1 MPAVNQLSTIVGS
14 VVAPVPML
22 QKAYNPPV
30 TASLAK
36 EVTEKV
42 PHWSPGNGSRSPFSH
57 SESPAHS
64 SLCFLLAVPSFHVPL
79 PHPGSL
85 SFQFLILCFLVQ
97 PRSYTDTSILSLM
110 ELLCRAGLD
119 VGLRL
124 LPKTDLQQLLLLLL
138 ENIQEWPGKV
148 PQPGP

>member
-1 MPAVNQLSTIVGS
+1 MTARMAKGVIEQVPRWSSGS
-14 VVAPVPML
+14 WSHRH
-22 QKAYNPPV
+22 PP
-30 TASLAK
+30 
-36 EVTEKV
+36 
-42 PHWSPGNGSRSPFSH
+42 PRSH
-57 SESPAHS
+57 SR
-64 SLCFLLAVPSFHVPL
+64 
-79 PHPGSL
+79 SL

-97 PRSYTDTSILSLM
+97 PTSYTDASILGLM

-148 PQPGP
+148 HSLGLWGLPCPWSTLVGRASLGPSS

>member
-1 MPAVNQLSTIVGS
+1 MTARMAKGVIEQCPAG
-14 VVAPVPML
+14 L
-22 QKAYNPPV
+22 QGAGPTDPSPPAL
-30 TASLAK
+30 TL
-36 EVTEKV
+36 
-42 PHWSPGNGSRSPFSH
+42 F
-57 SESPAHS
+57 
-64 SLCFLLAVPSFHVPL
+64 
-79 PHPGSL
+79 SL

-97 PRSYTDTSILSLM
+97 PTSYTDASILGLM

-148 PQPGP
+148 HSLGLWGHPGPWSTLGGESITWTFFLKRPLLP

>member
-1 MPAVNQLSTIVGS
+1 
-14 VVAPVPML
+14 
-22 QKAYNPPV
+22 
-30 TASLAK
+30 ASLGWQEPQDPPQDVALDIK
-36 EVTEKV
+36 
-42 PHWSPGNGSRSPFSH
+42 
-57 SESPAHS
+57 
-64 SLCFLLAVPSFHVPL
+64 
-79 PHPGSL
+79 L
-85 SFQFLILCFLVQ
+85 SYIYKFLILCFLVQ

-110 ELLCRAGLD
+110 ELLCHAGLD

>member
-14 VVAPVPML
+14 VVARVPML
-22 QKAYNPPV
+22 QKACNPPV

-42 PHWSPGNGSRSPFSH
+42 PHWSPGYGSRSPSLTL
-57 SESPAHS
+57 SPLLILH
-64 SLCFLLAVPSFHVPL
+64 CFLLAVPSFHVPL